1 MKRHR
6 DTANAANDLVF
17 RAISRFSR
25 GADRP
30 PALVNRRA
38 RDPQEL
44 PTLDLVGAAIA
55 RAARIAAA
63 EDRGRFHLP
72 TILASQAAGLL
83 KPAPREMNGLFAD
96 LPDGEGR
103 VVAGTSGMRQVVWR
117 LHPAPTAAGAD
128 VASTA
133 VDTVNPRDT
142 HEISA

>member
-1 MKRHR
+1 MERHR
-6 DTANAANDLVF
+6 DTANALVF

-30 PALVNRRA
+30 PAPVARRA
-38 RDPQEL
+38 HDPQEL

-83 KPAPREMNGLFAD
+83 KPTPRETNGLFAD

-103 VVAGTSGMRQVVWR
+103 VVAGTSGAKQVVWR
-117 LHPAPTAAGAD
+117 LHPAPTAAGAA
-128 VASTA
+128 VASAT
-133 VDTVNPRDT
+133 VDAVNPRDS